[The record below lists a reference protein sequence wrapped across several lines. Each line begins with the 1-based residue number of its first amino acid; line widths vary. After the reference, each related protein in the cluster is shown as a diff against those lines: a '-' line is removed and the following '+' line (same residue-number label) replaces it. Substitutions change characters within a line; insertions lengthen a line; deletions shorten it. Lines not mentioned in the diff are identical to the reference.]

1 MEIKYSKSSMK
12 SIKHLN
18 EPMKS
23 NIREAIEKI
32 PHGDIKKL
40 SGYNNIY
47 RLRVGNYR
55 IIYKTI
61 IDGIFIEDILP
72 RGEAYKRL

>member
-1 MEIKYSKSSMK
+1 MEITYSKSAMK
-12 SIKHLN
+12 SIKYLN

-23 NIREAIEKI
+23 HIKEAIEKI
-32 PHGDIKKL
+32 PQGDIKKL
-40 SGYNNIY
+40 SGYTTMY

-55 IIYKTI
+55 IIYKAVLN
-61 IDGIFIEDILP
+61 GIFIEDILP